1 MISYILIKMT
11 EVIEKDYDKLLTEF
25 NDYKTESEEIIKEY
39 ESTIKVLNL
48 NIETLKGQNS
58 SLTNEI
64 DIIKANNKSL
74 AKEVEGY
81 KNKNAEKMKDIE
93 LLNQQYDKLNKKYQ
107 EVIIEKEAINSK
119 VVSLENDNDLYIKK
133 IRQLESTNNDLTA
146 KYESALEDLIT
157 NQTEFTNYKEKS
169 EEMIQ
174 RLKQDVNDTKDN
186 VDVIKREY
194 ERKNSVSSEKM
205 MNEIKKNM
213 NVEELIEKM
222 KKRKKELQTFK
233 NNIKNEIK
241 HLNLNM

>member
-1 MISYILIKMT
+1 MT
-11 EVIEKDYDKLLTEF
+11 ESIEKDYDKLLTEF
-25 NDYKTESEEIIKEY
+25 NDYKTESEEIMKEY

-58 SLTNEI
+58 SLISEI
-64 DIIKANNKSL
+64 DTIKADNKSL

-81 KNKNAEKMKDIE
+81 KNKNTEKMKDIE

-133 IRQLESTNNDLTA
+133 IRQLESTNNDLTV

-194 ERKNSVSSEKM
+194 ERRSSVNSEKM
-205 MNEIKKNM
+205 MNEVMKNM

-241 HLNLNM
+241 HLNLNID

>member
-1 MISYILIKMT
+1 MT
-11 EVIEKDYDKLLTEF
+11 ESIEKDYDKLLTEF
-25 NDYKTESEEIIKEY
+25 NDYKTESEEIMKEY

-58 SLTNEI
+58 SLTSEI
-64 DIIKANNKSL
+64 DTIKANNKSL

-81 KNKNAEKMKDIE
+81 KNKNTEKMKDIE

-107 EVIIEKEAINSK
+107 EVLIEKEAINSK

-133 IRQLESTNNDLTA
+133 IRQLESTNNDLTV

-194 ERKNSVSSEKM
+194 ERKSSVNSEKM
-205 MNEIKKNM
+205 MNEVKKNM

-241 HLNLNM
+241 HLNLNMD

>member
-1 MISYILIKMT
+1 MT
-11 EVIEKDYDKLLTEF
+11 ESIGKDYDKLLTEF
-25 NDYKTESEEIIKEY
+25 NDYKTESEEIMKEY

-58 SLTNEI
+58 SLTSEI
-64 DIIKANNKSL
+64 DTIKANNKSL

-81 KNKNAEKMKDIE
+81 KNKNTEKMKDIE

-107 EVIIEKEAINSK
+107 EVLIEKEAINSK

-133 IRQLESTNNDLTA
+133 IRQLESTNNDLTV

-194 ERKNSVSSEKM
+194 ERKSSVNSEKM
-205 MNEIKKNM
+205 MNEVMKNM

-241 HLNLNM
+241 HLNLNMD

>member
-1 MISYILIKMT
+1 MT
-11 EVIEKDYDKLLTEF
+11 ESIGKDYDKLLTEF
-25 NDYKTESEEIIKEY
+25 NDYKTESEEIMKEY

-58 SLTNEI
+58 SLTSEI
-64 DIIKANNKSL
+64 DTIKANNKSL

-81 KNKNAEKMKDIE
+81 KNKNTEKMKDIE

-107 EVIIEKEAINSK
+107 EVLIEKEAINSK

-133 IRQLESTNNDLTA
+133 IRQLESTNNDLTV

-194 ERKNSVSSEKM
+194 GRKNSVNSEKM
-205 MNEIKKNM
+205 MNEVKKNM
-213 NVEELIEKM
+213 NVEQLIEKM

-241 HLNLNM
+241 HLNLNMD

>member
-1 MISYILIKMT
+1 MT
-11 EVIEKDYDKLLTEF
+11 ESIEKDYDKLLTEF
-25 NDYKTESEEIIKEY
+25 NDYKTESEEIMKEY

-58 SLTNEI
+58 SLTSEI
-64 DIIKANNKSL
+64 DTIKANNKSL

-81 KNKNAEKMKDIE
+81 KNKNTEKMKDIE

-107 EVIIEKEAINSK
+107 EVLIEKEAINSK

-133 IRQLESTNNDLTA
+133 IRQLESTNNDLTV

-194 ERKNSVSSEKM
+194 ERKSSVNSEKM
-205 MNEIKKNM
+205 MNEVMKNM

-241 HLNLNM
+241 HLNLNMD

>member
-1 MISYILIKMT
+1 MT
-11 EVIEKDYDKLLTEF
+11 ESIGKDYDKLLTEF
-25 NDYKTESEEIIKEY
+25 NDYKTESEEIMKEY

-58 SLTNEI
+58 SLTSEI
-64 DIIKANNKSL
+64 DTIKANNKSL

-81 KNKNAEKMKDIE
+81 KNKNTEKMKDIE

-107 EVIIEKEAINSK
+107 EVLIEKEAINSK

-133 IRQLESTNNDLTA
+133 IRQLESTNNDLTV
-146 KYESALEDLIT
+146 KYENALEDLIT

-194 ERKNSVSSEKM
+194 ERKSSVNSEKM
-205 MNEIKKNM
+205 MNEVMKNM

-241 HLNLNM
+241 HLNLNMD

>member
-1 MISYILIKMT
+1 MT
-11 EVIEKDYDKLLTEF
+11 ESIEKDYDKLLTEF
-25 NDYKTESEEIIKEY
+25 NDYKTESEEIMKEY

-58 SLTNEI
+58 SLTSEI
-64 DIIKANNKSL
+64 DTIKANNKSL

-81 KNKNAEKMKDIE
+81 KNKNTEKMKDIE

-107 EVIIEKEAINSK
+107 EVLIEKEAINSK

-133 IRQLESTNNDLTA
+133 IRQLESTNNDLTV
-146 KYESALEDLIT
+146 KYENALEDLIT

-194 ERKNSVSSEKM
+194 ERKSSVNSEKM
-205 MNEIKKNM
+205 MNEVKKNM

-241 HLNLNM
+241 HLNLNMD

>member
-1 MISYILIKMT
+1 MT
-11 EVIEKDYDKLLTEF
+11 ESIGKDYDKLLTEF
-25 NDYKTESEEIIKEY
+25 NDYKTESEEIMKEY

-58 SLTNEI
+58 SLTSEI
-64 DIIKANNKSL
+64 DTIKANNKSL

-81 KNKNAEKMKDIE
+81 KNKNTEKMKDIE

-107 EVIIEKEAINSK
+107 EVLIEKEAINSK

-133 IRQLESTNNDLTA
+133 IRQLESTNNDLTV

-194 ERKNSVSSEKM
+194 ERKSSINSEKM
-205 MNEIKKNM
+205 MNEVMKNM

-241 HLNLNM
+241 HLNLNMD

>member
-1 MISYILIKMT
+1 MT
-11 EVIEKDYDKLLTEF
+11 ESIEKDYDKLLTEF
-25 NDYKTESEEIIKEY
+25 NDYKTESEEIMKEY

-58 SLTNEI
+58 SLISEI
-64 DIIKANNKSL
+64 DTIKADNKSL

-81 KNKNAEKMKDIE
+81 KNKNTEKMKDIE

-133 IRQLESTNNDLTA
+133 IRQLESTNNDLTV

-194 ERKNSVSSEKM
+194 ERRSSVNSEKM
-205 MNEIKKNM
+205 MNEVKKNM

-241 HLNLNM
+241 HLNLNID

>member
-1 MISYILIKMT
+1 MT
-11 EVIEKDYDKLLTEF
+11 ESIEKDYDKLLTEF
-25 NDYKTESEEIIKEY
+25 NDYKTESEEIMKEY

-58 SLTNEI
+58 SLTSEI
-64 DIIKANNKSL
+64 DTIKANNKSL

-81 KNKNAEKMKDIE
+81 KNKNTEKMKDIE

-107 EVIIEKEAINSK
+107 EVLIEKEAINSK

-133 IRQLESTNNDLTA
+133 IRQLESTNNDLTV

-194 ERKNSVSSEKM
+194 ERRSSVNSEKM
-205 MNEIKKNM
+205 MNEVKKNM

-241 HLNLNM
+241 HLNLNMD

>member
-1 MISYILIKMT
+1 MT
-11 EVIEKDYDKLLTEF
+11 ESIGKDYDKLLTEF
-25 NDYKTESEEIIKEY
+25 NDYKTESEEIMKEY

-58 SLTNEI
+58 SLTSEI
-64 DIIKANNKSL
+64 DTIKANNKSL

-81 KNKNAEKMKDIE
+81 KNKNTEKMKDIE

-107 EVIIEKEAINSK
+107 EVLIEKEAINSK

-133 IRQLESTNNDLTA
+133 IRQLESTNNDLTV
-146 KYESALEDLIT
+146 KYENALEDLIT

-194 ERKNSVSSEKM
+194 ERKSSVNSEKM
-205 MNEIKKNM
+205 MNEVKKNM

-241 HLNLNM
+241 HLNLNMD

>member
-1 MISYILIKMT
+1 MT
-11 EVIEKDYDKLLTEF
+11 ESIEKDYDKLLTEF
-25 NDYKTESEEIIKEY
+25 NDYKTESEEIMKEY

-58 SLTNEI
+58 SLTSEI
-64 DIIKANNKSL
+64 DTIKANNKSL

-81 KNKNAEKMKDIE
+81 KNKNTEKMKDIE

-107 EVIIEKEAINSK
+107 EVLIEKEAINSK

-133 IRQLESTNNDLTA
+133 IRQLESTNNDLTV

-194 ERKNSVSSEKM
+194 ERKSSVNSEKM
-205 MNEIKKNM
+205 MNEVMKNM

-233 NNIKNEIK
+233 NNIKN
-241 HLNLNM
+241 

>member
-1 MISYILIKMT
+1 MT
-11 EVIEKDYDKLLTEF
+11 ESIEKNYDKLLTEF
-25 NDYKTESEEIIKEY
+25 NDYKTESEEIMKEY

-58 SLTNEI
+58 SLTSEI
-64 DIIKANNKSL
+64 DTIKANNKSL

-81 KNKNAEKMKDIE
+81 KNKNTEKMKDIE

-107 EVIIEKEAINSK
+107 EVLIEKEAINSK

-133 IRQLESTNNDLTA
+133 IRQLESTNNDLTV

-194 ERKNSVSSEKM
+194 ERKSSVNSEKM
-205 MNEIKKNM
+205 MNEVMKNM

-241 HLNLNM
+241 HLNLNMD

>member
-1 MISYILIKMT
+1 MT
-11 EVIEKDYDKLLTEF
+11 ESIEKDYDKLLTEF
-25 NDYKTESEEIIKEY
+25 NDYKTESEEIMKEY

-58 SLTNEI
+58 SLISEI
-64 DIIKANNKSL
+64 DTLKADNKSL

-81 KNKNAEKMKDIE
+81 KNKNTEKMKDIE

-133 IRQLESTNNDLTA
+133 IRQLESTNNDLNA

-157 NQTEFTNYKEKS
+157 NQTEFSNYKEKS

-194 ERKNSVSSEKM
+194 ERRSSVNSEKM
-205 MNEIKKNM
+205 MNEVKKNM

-241 HLNLNM
+241 HLNLNID

>member
-1 MISYILIKMT
+1 MT
-11 EVIEKDYDKLLTEF
+11 ESIEKDYDKLLTEF
-25 NDYKTESEEIIKEY
+25 NDYKTESEEIMKEY

-58 SLTNEI
+58 SLINEI
-64 DIIKANNKSL
+64 DTIKADNKSL

-81 KNKNAEKMKDIE
+81 KNKNTEKMKDIE

-133 IRQLESTNNDLTA
+133 IRQLESTNNDLTV

-194 ERKNSVSSEKM
+194 ERRSSVNSEKM
-205 MNEIKKNM
+205 MNEVKKNM

-241 HLNLNM
+241 HLNLNID